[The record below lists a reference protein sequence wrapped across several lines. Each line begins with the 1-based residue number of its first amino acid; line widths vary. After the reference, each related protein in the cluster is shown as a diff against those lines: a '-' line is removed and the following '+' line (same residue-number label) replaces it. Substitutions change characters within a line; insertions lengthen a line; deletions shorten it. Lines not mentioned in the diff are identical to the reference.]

1 MPWSASNSRPKAGIT
16 TGSPPTARIAAWTYL
31 SPTAWFQ
38 PPRPFSLRQAE
49 TPIRGRNRVEFMRFI
64 IALGDSLGNCRRSD
78 PPAPCAALP
87 CMVPARPM
95 STPPPAGPA
104 GPAAQPQQAPSPLT
118 IHGQYIKDLSF
129 ENPRAPQ
136 SLIEQKQPQLTLNV
150 NVATRQFDPK
160 TFEVTLTIEASAQTP
175 EKEPLFVLELI
186 YGGTVS
192 LGEVPQE
199 AFGPLLLIETPR
211 LLF

>member
-64 IALGDSLGNCRRSD
+64 IALRDSLGNCRRSD

-104 GPAAQPQQAPSPLT
+104 GPPAQPQQAPSPLPT
-118 IHGQYIKDLSF
+118 EGHDIKDRSF
-129 ENPRAPQ
+129 ETPRAPQ
-136 SLIEQKQPQLTLNV
+136 RLSDQTKPQPALNLQ
-150 NVATRQFDPK
+150 AAARQFEAK
-160 TFEVTLTIEASAQTP
+160 TFEV
-175 EKEPLFVLELI
+175 
-186 YGGTVS
+186 
-192 LGEVPQE
+192 
-199 AFGPLLLIETPR
+199 
-211 LLF
+211 